1 MRAALQLGD
10 PEVATTALDELPQ
23 SIVLNSFALRC
34 PGVHHVTRLPK
45 LDGRADRR
53 QLERQLKTTVFTGEK
68 GSFLAGEVESQ
79 AHVIDV
85 ACDAEPGLHLFDLRA
100 AIAAQAAKR
109 GSTGHA

>member
-1 MRAALQLGD
+1 MRAALQFGD

-23 SIVLNSFALRC
+23 SIVHNSFALRC

-45 LDGRADRR
+45 
-53 QLERQLKTTVFTGEK
+53 K
-68 GSFLAGEVESQ
+68 GSYVAGEVESQ
-79 AHVIDV
+79 GAHVIDI